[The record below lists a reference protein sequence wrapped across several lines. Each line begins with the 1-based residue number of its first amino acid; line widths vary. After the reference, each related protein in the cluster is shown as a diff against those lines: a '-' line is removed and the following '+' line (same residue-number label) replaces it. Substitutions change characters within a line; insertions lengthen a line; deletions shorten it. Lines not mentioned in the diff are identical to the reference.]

1 MIHRGSI
8 IEVCHD
14 SIVVI
19 TEDCTFERIKKSEG
33 LEEGMEVYFETE
45 DIIRRRNLTVKNI
58 STVAAAIF
66 LLVITSIYGVSFWNT
81 NYRAVALLSVDIN
94 PSIEI
99 KINRNHQVI
108 KASALNEDAL
118 GLPLSNLKRQPLVD
132 ALQEL
137 MEMAEYKGYIKETEP
152 NYILVTAVELK
163 AYKGDTKDLT
173 QLLIEGKEKIENI
186 STERG
191 QHIEVVTM
199 ESNKETLKRS
209 KEEHISVG
217 KMEVYKNIQNK
228 GLNGNKIKELK
239 NKTVKELIE
248 EIAKIKA
255 SKVDEPKIDKKENSV
270 KESKENNKD
279 QKEKK
284 EDKDN
289 KENVENTPNA
299 QKNNNVKEQ
308 NQKEHPVFKEHP
320 RNNKEKD
327 YPKDNKEN
335 NKDEDDDE
343 DDDKEDDDKDND
355 DDDDDEECNKEKKDD
370 KWIKNNNPANGNK
383 NNKYKNNKDKED
395 KYKENKD
402 TENKENKDNKD
413 NKDKENKDK
422 ENKDKDNNKNNKS
435 KKP

>member
-118 GLPLSNLKRQPLVD
+118 GLPLSNLRRRPLVD

-137 MEMAEYKGYIKETEP
+137 VKMAEYKGYIKETEP
-152 NYILVTAVELK
+152 NYILVTAVGLK
-163 AYKGDTKDLT
+163 AYKEDTKDLT

-289 KENVENTPNA
+289 KEKDNKEKVESTPNA

-320 RNNKEKD
+320 RNNKAKD

-343 DDDKEDDDKDND
+343 EDEDDDKEDDDKDS
-355 DDDDDEECNKEKKDD
+355 DDDDEECNKEKKDD

-395 KYKENKD
+395 KDKENKD
-402 TENKENKDNKD
+402 TENKE

>member
-137 MEMAEYKGYIKETEP
+137 VEMAEYKGYLKETEP
-152 NYILVTAVELK
+152 NYILVTAVGLK

-248 EIAKIKA
+248 EIAKVKA

-284 EDKDN
+284 EDKNN
-289 KENVENTPNA
+289 KAKDKKEKVENIPNA

-335 NKDEDDDE
+335 SKDEDEDEDEDDDRE
-343 DDDKEDDDKDND
+343 DGDNK
-355 DDDDDEECNKEKKDD
+355 ECNKEKKDG

-383 NNKYKNNKDKED
+383 DNKYKDKDRDNKYKDDKDKD
-395 KYKENKD
+395 NKYKENKD
-402 TENKENKDNKD
+402 NKDKD

-422 ENKDKDNNKNNKS
+422 ENSDKNKNNKP
-435 KKP
+435 KKL

>member
-14 SIVVI
+14 GIVVI

-66 LLVITSIYGVSFWNT
+66 LLVITSIYSVGFWNT

-108 KASALNEDAL
+108 KVSALNEDAL
-118 GLPLSNLKRQPLVD
+118 GLPLSNLERQPLVD

-137 MEMAEYKGYIKETEP
+137 VEMAEYKGYLKEAEP
-152 NYILVTAVELK
+152 NYILVTAVGLN

-173 QLLIEGKEKIENI
+173 QLLIEGKEKIENT

-228 GLNGNKIKELK
+228 DLNGNKIKELK

-248 EIAKIKA
+248 EVSKIKA

-284 EDKDN
+284 EDKNN
-289 KENVENTPNA
+289 KAKEKKEKVENTPNA
-299 QKNNNVKEQ
+299 QKNNNVNEQ

-327 YPKDNKEN
+327 YPNDNKEN
-335 NKDEDDDE
+335 SEDEDEDEDDDRK
-343 DDDKEDDDKDND
+343 DDDNK
-355 DDDDDEECNKEKKDD
+355 ECNKEKKDG

-383 NNKYKNNKDKED
+383 DNKY
-395 KYKENKD
+395 
-402 TENKENKDNKD
+402 KD
-413 NKDKENKDK
+413 NKDKDNKDK
-422 ENKDKDNNKNNKS
+422 NNKP